1 VSFSEAGALRDP
13 ASATLLTLIK
23 NDAKGAA
30 HTKNNFK
37 KERFPMNKQ
46 QAAPFQTLLR
56 ALRAA
61 LLEQISEQRGGTLSR
76 AEAASD
82 HFAGTED
89 SSAQMAT
96 ARALEFAIGER
107 ETAELEAI
115 DAALARIEADNYGDC
130 IDCGVDIAP
139 ARLEA
144 RPEAPRCIRCQE
156 KMELRRSA

>member
-1 VSFSEAGALRDP
+1 
-13 ASATLLTLIK
+13 LTLVK
-23 NDAKGAA
+23 NDAKGTA
-30 HTKNNFK
+30 HTKNNEK

-46 QAAPFQTLLR
+46 QAAPFQTKLL

-61 LLEQISEQRGGTLSR
+61 LLAQISEQRGGTLSR
-76 AEAASD
+76 AEAASE

-130 IDCGVDIAP
+130 IDCGMDIAP
-139 ARLEA
+139 ARLQA
-144 RPEAPRCIRCQE
+144 RPEAPCCIQCQE
-156 KMELRRSA
+156 KQELRRSA